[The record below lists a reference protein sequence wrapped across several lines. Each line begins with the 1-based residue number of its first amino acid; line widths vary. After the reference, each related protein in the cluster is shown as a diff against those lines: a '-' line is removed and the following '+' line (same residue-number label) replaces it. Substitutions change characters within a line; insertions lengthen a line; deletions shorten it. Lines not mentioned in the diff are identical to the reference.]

1 MADHMRTELVVSA
14 LQMVL
19 GRGRAIAEGIY
30 LHSDRGV
37 QFAAKDIRDCLS
49 FLSHAE

>member
-1 MADHMRTELVVSA
+1 MYAMADHLRTELVVSA

-19 GRGRAIAEGIY
+19 GRGRKIAEGIY

-37 QFAAKDIRDCLS
+37 QFCPHLYPLAV
-49 FLSHAE
+49 